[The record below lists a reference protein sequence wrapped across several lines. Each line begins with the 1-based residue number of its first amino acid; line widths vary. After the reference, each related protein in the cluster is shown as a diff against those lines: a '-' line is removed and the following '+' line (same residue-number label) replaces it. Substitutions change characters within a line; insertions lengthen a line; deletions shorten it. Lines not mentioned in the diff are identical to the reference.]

1 MRLNPA
7 AGGPAT
13 VGRVESSDPHVDSDV
28 DSDQEPDET
37 LASAAAADG
46 ETVAADAG
54 VAQPR
59 AGRALRRW
67 IPAGVL
73 LLVVATAGYEG
84 WLLYAHHRQE
94 VAAAEA
100 LAAAERYT
108 LALTSVDPNAID
120 KSFTEVL
127 DGATGDFKHLYAQSS
142 EHLRQLLI
150 ENKAAAHG
158 TVIEAA
164 VKSATR
170 DKVEVMLFVD
180 QSVSNKAAP
189 GPQLDRSRIV
199 MTMEKVDGRWLAS
212 KVDMP

>member
-1 MRLNPA
+1 MNS
-7 AGGPAT
+7 
-13 VGRVESSDPHVDSDV
+13 E
-28 DSDQEPDET
+28 QEEPDET
-37 LASAAAADG
+37 ETSVAAAADVESG
-46 ETVAADAG
+46 ELAREEV
-54 VAQPR
+54 VERPP
-59 AGRALRRW
+59 AGRSVRRW
-67 IPAGVL
+67 IPAGALAVIL
-73 LLVVATAGYEG
+73 AVAGYEG
-84 WLLYAHHRQE
+84 WLLYAHHQQE
-94 VAAAEA
+94 VAAAAA
-100 LAAAERYT
+100 LDAAERYT

-127 DGATGDFKHLYAQSS
+127 DGATGDFKHMYAQSS

-164 VKSATR
+164 VKSATKN
-170 DKVEVMLFVD
+170 KVEVMLFVD

-189 GPQLDRSRIV
+189 GPQLDRSRIM